1 MYPIVAREPLR
12 CRWVER
18 IVTPNKCD
26 DGTQIWTK
34 TRSVNGY
41 VQVNEGSPVNL
52 PGGSLRIKGQK
63 GSLSTLNVT
72 FSGTAE
78 DIGDALHIGAF
89 LDGVALSPGAGSA
102 PYFSTT
108 SNS

>member
-12 CRWVER
+12 CRWVVR

-26 DGTQIWTK
+26 GGTQIWTK

-52 PGGSLRIKGQK
+52 SGGSLRIKGQK
-63 GSLSTLNVT
+63 GSEFDRGRVR
-72 FSGTAE
+72 
-78 DIGDALHIGAF
+78 GAYQRVRAP
-89 LDGVALSPGAGSA
+89 GPMTCPGALNHVRS
-102 PYFSTT
+102 PLPVPPISLL
-108 SNS
+108 